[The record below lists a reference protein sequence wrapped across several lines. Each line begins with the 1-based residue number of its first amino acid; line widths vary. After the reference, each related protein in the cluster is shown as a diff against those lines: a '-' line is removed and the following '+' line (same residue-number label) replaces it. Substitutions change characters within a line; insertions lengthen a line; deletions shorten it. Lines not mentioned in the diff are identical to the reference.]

1 MKNPVEYIRQSL
13 SRKLSLWIVLFAAL
27 IFNVALGVM
36 FTQSLKAVRQEAID
50 RATKEL
56 ENTVLRVESILQRV
70 EVATDNTDWLVLR
83 HLDTPDSM
91 FLYSRRI
98 LMNNPDLN
106 GCSIAFEPYYFK
118 DRGRYF
124 SAYSYNDGEQI
135 WTSQE
140 GSDIYEYFYMDW
152 YQTAKLLDRPVWT
165 EPFYDINPDVHNSTE
180 IIASYC
186 KPLKDAD
193 GTYIG
198 TIATDISL
206 AWLSETISSV
216 KPYPNSY
223 SIMIGEGGTFFVHPD
238 TQKLLYQTI
247 FTETLANPNPDVSE
261 LGHAMLRG
269 EEGMRELQ
277 MEGESSY
284 VFYKPLGGTGWSV
297 AIVCP
302 QSDIFGGY
310 NRLKRMVFF
319 IVIFGLLLMLAVFSR
334 IVSRELQPLRS
345 LADQTDTIAKGR
357 FDQKLPE
364 ENRSDEIGRLSH
376 SFVGM
381 QQSLIRYIDE
391 LKETTAT
398 KASIESE
405 LKVASGIQASMLPR
419 VFPPFPERK
428 DIDLYAMMKPAKEV
442 GGDLFDFFLRDEKL
456 FFCIGDVSGKGTP
469 AAMLMAV
476 THSLFRAAS
485 SHESEPSVIMRTI
498 NETVCQDNG
507 SNMFV
512 TLFLGVLD
520 LPSGRLRYC
529 NAGHDSP
536 LVYEG
541 ALSTLDCLP
550 NLPVGIIADMKYATQ
565 DCTLAPGSTLFLYT
579 DGLTEAM
586 NADYEQFGKD
596 RVTPLV
602 AACGEQGKTPRQF
615 LDTVLEGVLAFVKD
629 ADQSDDLTMLALRYT
644 PGQFATLLSEKLTLN
659 CDLNRIPELS
669 DFIESI
675 TQRLEMDPMVT
686 GQVQLAV
693 EEAVVNVMTY
703 AYPERKKG
711 FVTIKAMSDGHE
723 LRLVVI
729 DSGRA
734 FDPTSKE
741 KADVSLSLEDRPI
754 GGLGIFLVRE
764 LMDTINYERVDGR
777 NILMMIK
784 NIR

>member
-602 AACGEQGKTPRQF
+602 ASCGEQGKTPRQF
-615 LDTVLEGVLAFVKD
+615 LDTVLEGVHAFVKD

>member
-1 MKNPVEYIRQSL
+1 MKNPMHYIRQSL

-27 IFNVALGVM
+27 IFIIALGVM
-36 FTQSLKAVRQEAID
+36 FTQSLRTVRLEAYN
-50 RATKEL
+50 RATREL
-56 ENTVLRVESILQRV
+56 ENTVLRVNNLLGSV
-70 EVATDNTDWLVLR
+70 ETATDNTDWLVAR
-83 HLDTPDSM
+83 HLDSPDSM
-91 FLYSRRI
+91 FVYSRSI
-98 LMNNPDLN
+98 LLNNPYLN
-106 GCSIAFEPYYFK
+106 GCSIAFEPYYYK
-118 DRGRYF
+118 DYGKYF
-124 SAYSYNDGEQI
+124 SAYSYNDNGTI
-135 WTSQE
+135 LTTQE
-140 GSDIYEYFYMDW
+140 GNEHYEYFFMDW

-165 EPFYDINPDVHNSTE
+165 EPFFDYNPEDIYSTDA
-180 IIASYC
+180 IASYC
-186 KPLKDAD
+186 KPIKDSN
-193 GTYIG
+193 GEYIG
-198 TIATDISL
+198 TFSTDISL
-206 AWLSETISSV
+206 DWLSETISAV

-238 TQKLLYQTI
+238 STKLFFQTI
-247 FTETLANPNPDVSE
+247 FTETLENPDPDLSD

-277 MEGESSY
+277 MDGVDSY
-284 VFYKPLGGTGWSV
+284 VFFKPLGETGWSV

-310 NRLKRMVFF
+310 NHLKRIVLF
-319 IVIFGLLLMLAVFSR
+319 IVIFGLLLMLPVFGR
-334 IVSRELQPLRS
+334 IISRELKPLRS
-345 LADQTDTIAKGR
+345 LADQTDTIARGN
-357 FDQKLPE
+357 FDQQLSDDG
-364 ENRSDEIGRLSH
+364 RCDEIGRLSH
-376 SFVGM
+376 SFVDM
-381 QQSLIRYIDE
+381 QHSLIRYIDE

-405 LKVASGIQASMLPR
+405 LKVASSIQASMLPR
-419 VFPPFPERK
+419 IFPPFPERK
-428 DIDLYAMMKPAKEV
+428 DIDLYASMKPAKEV

-456 FFCIGDVSGKGTP
+456 FFCIGDVSGKGAP

-485 SHESEPSVIMRTI
+485 SHESDPSVIVRTI
-498 NETVCQDNG
+498 NDTICQDNDA
-507 SNMFV
+507 NMFV

-520 LPSGRLRYC
+520 LPSGRMRYC

-536 LVYEG
+536 LVYQE

-550 NLPVGIIADMKYATQ
+550 NIPVGIIADMKYVTQ
-565 DCTLAPGSTLFLYT
+565 ECTLTSGSTLFLYT

-586 NADYEQFGKD
+586 DPDYQQFGKD

-602 AACGEQGKTPRQF
+602 ASCCKQGMTPRQI
-615 LDTVLEGVLAFVKD
+615 LDAVLEGVHAFVKD

-644 PGQFATLLSEKLTLN
+644 PGQFATLLSEKLTLS
-659 CDLNRIPELS
+659 CDIDRVPELN

-675 TQRLEMDPMVT
+675 GQKLEMDPMMI

-693 EEAVVNVMTY
+693 EEAVVNVMNY
-703 AYPERKKG
+703 AYPEGRKG
-711 FVTIKAMSDGHE
+711 FVTVKAMSDGHE

-729 DSGRA
+729 DSGMA

-741 KADVSLSLEDRPI
+741 KADVSLSVEDRPI

-764 LMDTINYERVDGR
+764 LMDSINYERADGR
-777 NILMMIK
+777 NLLMMIK